1 MRTDV
6 LLSTLAEFAGVSLDG
21 AGCDNAV
28 MDERSVFLCCVS
40 AGTKYPR
47 DCPSHKGVEICV
59 CIYRSQLDSA
69 HTFWIGRRK

>member
-28 MDERSVFLCCVS
+28 MDERSVFLCCGS

-47 DCPSHKGVEICV
+47 VVRVIKV
-59 CIYRSQLDSA
+59 
-69 HTFWIGRRK
+69 